1 MNLVCVGIN
10 HRTAPVEVRERY
22 AVAPARWV
30 ALNEKLVAG
39 RRLHEAAVISTCNR
53 TEILATVPNVDAGM
67 EFLDEFFALEIGDAT
82 ALPEHFERWRG
93 REALNHLFRVAA
105 SLDSMVLG
113 EAQILGQIKD
123 AYAAAA
129 AAGSCGPLLNRLFHR
144 AFRAAKRVRSETGL
158 GSTPISIARVGVQ
171 LAREVFES
179 FDGKRVLLIG
189 AGEMAESA
197 LWGFRDAGVSSLV
210 IINRTLAT
218 AESLASRCGGRAALL
233 SALDEELRA
242 ADVALTSVAVEEPLF
257 GAEQVARCMERR
269 QGRPLLMIDL
279 GMPRNIDPAANDVDN
294 AVLYDLDDLDEV
306 AERGRERRRES
317 LGPAEAIL
325 AEEIE
330 RFERWQAAL
339 QAAPVIRELLAQS
352 HAMARDEA
360 RRAASRLAGAHPE
373 AREVVERMAEAIVAK
388 LLHRPVE
395 ALRAEAAEGRP
406 PYYADVIRAIFGVAE
421 DDG

>member
-1 MNLVCVGIN
+1 MNLIGVGIN

-22 AVAPARWV
+22 AVAAQRLI
-30 ALNEKLVAG
+30 ALDEKLVAG
-39 RRLHEAAVISTCNR
+39 RRVHEAAVISTCNR
-53 TEILATVPNVDAGM
+53 TEILAVVPQIDAGM
-67 EFLDEFFALEIGDAT
+67 EFLDEFFALEVGDGT
-82 ALPEHFERWRG
+82 AQPEHFQRWSG
-93 REALNHLFRVAA
+93 REAVVHLFRVAA

-113 EAQILGQIKD
+113 EAQILGQMKD

-129 AAGSCGPLLNRLFHR
+129 KAGSCGPLLNRLFHR
-144 AFRAAKRVRSETGL
+144 AFRAAKRVRTETGL
-158 GSTPISIARVGVQ
+158 GATPISIARVGVQ

-197 LWGFRDAGVSSLV
+197 LYGFRDAGVSSVV

-218 AESLASRCGGRAALL
+218 AETLAARCGGRAALL
-233 SALDEELRA
+233 SALDEELQA
-242 ADVALTSVAVEEPLF
+242 ADVALTSVAVDEPLF
-257 GAEQVARCMERR
+257 GVEQVARCMERR
-269 QGRPLLMIDL
+269 QGRPLLLIDL
-279 GMPRNIDPAANDVDN
+279 GMPRNIDPAANEVEN

-317 LGPAEAIL
+317 LVPAEAIL
-325 AEEIE
+325 GEEVE
-330 RFERWQAAL
+330 RFERWQSAL
-339 QAAPVIRELLAQS
+339 QAAPVIRELLAQ
-352 HAMARDEA
+352 ANQVAREEA
-360 RRAASRLAGAHPE
+360 RRAASRLGSNPE